1 MGLLQPEWLYYH
13 YFDYEE
19 DEPPNAD
26 PQPRPTLASAPV
38 NPPASAIRIRLHA
51 RRE

>member
-13 YFDYEE
+13 YFDYG
-19 DEPPNAD
+19 DESPNAD
-26 PQPRPTLASAPV
+26 PQPRPVLASTPV
-38 NPPASAIRIRLHA
+38 TPPPSAIRIRLHA